1 MSCKLTTDVTFAD
14 CTNLEAGG
22 TTGLAYGIDI
32 EDFRTAT
39 VTREPDGTITNIVLT
54 TPGAKAVKYDLPNGA
69 TVPTSPLT
77 VNNGG
82 KSGFAHS
89 VGMFVPTKDQATKK
103 EIAGYANFGAMVWV
117 VILDASVVANTYG
130 SDVGLTLTAY
140 DEIASDPSKGGGLDT
155 VWSTPADKTF
165 ESLPPVTTLST
176 DRAGTIAML
185 ELLLVAVP

>member
-77 VNNGG
+77 VNNGVNLD
-82 KSGFAHS
+82 SLIVS
-89 VGMFVPTKDQATKK
+89 VCLYLLKIK
-103 EIAGYANFGAMVWV
+103 
-117 VILDASVVANTYG
+117 
-130 SDVGLTLTAY
+130 
-140 DEIASDPSKGGGLDT
+140 
-155 VWSTPADKTF
+155 
-165 ESLPPVTTLST
+165 LPK
-176 DRAGTIAML
+176 RR
-185 ELLLVAVP
+185 